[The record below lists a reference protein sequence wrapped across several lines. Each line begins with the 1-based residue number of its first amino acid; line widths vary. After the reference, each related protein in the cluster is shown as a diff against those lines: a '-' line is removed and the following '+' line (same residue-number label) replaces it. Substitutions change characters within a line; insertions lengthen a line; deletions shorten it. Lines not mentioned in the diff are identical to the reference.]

1 MAGVR
6 QAATH
11 GGTAA
16 LSGLVGA
23 ALAAWQLHI
32 GSVESLALAEI
43 AAEDR
48 ARTSA
53 TLASSQE
60 ASFHALLA
68 LVEVQK
74 TRGDDAMALRD
85 ELIGRMDA
93 LRERCR

>member
-1 MAGVR
+1 
-6 QAATH
+6 
-11 GGTAA
+11 
-16 LSGLVGA
+16 VGA

-53 TLASSQE
+53 TLAASQE

-68 LVEVQK
+68 LVEVQ
-74 TRGDDAMALRD
+74 TVRGDEAIVLRD
-85 ELIGRMDA
+85 ELIDRMDA
-93 LRERCR
+93 LRARCE